1 MVGIET
7 VEVKHPWIHQR
18 CCGDVE
24 LGSGIIMAGE
34 DLQEKRAGML
44 SSTLGFEN
52 VKALQHSVLCSV
64 EMCGFI
70 AATTCVEQT
79 KDCDV
84 KEPEHAR
91 QHLHEVRAT
100 VFVLQAISCVMEM
113 VSMQVVQSWKGKPC
127 ENQPVLSM
135 KLRWSLN

>member
-1 MVGIET
+1 MGIEA

-24 LGSGIIMAGE
+24 LGSGIIMASEG
-34 DLQEKRAGML
+34 LQEKRAGML

-52 VKALQHSVLCSV
+52 MVLFSTQC
-64 EMCGFI
+64 C
-70 AATTCVEQT
+70 ATWKCVVLLLLRLVWSKPKT
-79 KDCDV
+79 DI
-84 KEPEHAR
+84 KEPEHAG

-113 VSMQVVQSWKGKPC
+113 VSMQVVQSRKGKPC
-127 ENQPVLSM
+127 EIQPVLSM
-135 KLRWSLN
+135 KLHWSLN